1 VASVAVPAGPIR
13 RFIVYGLLIGLVV
26 LVVVIVALV
35 VAGSRS
41 SQGIERVV
49 RCRAGHLF
57 TSTVIPMASVKA
69 VRLGAYRFQ
78 RCPVGRHWTLVR
90 AVDPASLNADE
101 LARARSIH
109 DVRVP

>member
-1 VASVAVPAGPIR
+1 M
-13 RFIVYGLLIGLVV
+13 YGLLIGLVV
-26 LVVVIVALV
+26 LVVVISKS
-35 VAGSRS
+35 G
-41 SQGIERVV
+41 QGIERVV

-90 AVDPASLNADE
+90 AVDPASLSADE